1 MVITVLEIGHYRQPF
16 QPSRRGMDLL
26 HDFVGLRVRVGGR
39 EMLIKAEKFTGKI
52 EISKVESWETNGAE
66 IEHGPVGV
74 EDRGEMRWGFAGD
87 FEEAQS

>member
-1 MVITVLEIGHYRQPF
+1 
-16 QPSRRGMDLL
+16 MDLL